1 MLLGIIFCFLAILW
15 LGTAVMLGI
24 TIYDCWG
31 LLSRFTTFLLIC
43 GVVASLVECVLV
55 ACLGVTLI
63 VGCH

>member
-1 MLLGIIFCFLAILW
+1 MAVGIIFCFLAILW

-24 TIYDCWG
+24 TIYDCWDF
-31 LLSRFTTFLLIC
+31 LSRFTTFLLIC

-55 ACLGVTLI
+55 ACLGITFI